1 MKTQDQPTISII
13 GKGAVGTALADQ
25 CTAKGIEVCFVR
37 MQGLPL
43 QRLRSQEQQS
53 QASQSHRSLP
63 QASPTEHSM
72 ESWFNALTDHKPHQH
87 WVILTVPDD
96 VVIPTVDRIQSTWQS
111 IRQEPISSVMD
122 AIVHTSGG
130 RSSEDFQHFQG
141 QGVLT
146 ASMHPIQTFHKSVN
160 EKGQSQKSLEQ
171 VNPFASIN
179 ITLEG
184 DTLLLSKLAHFCQDI
199 LDAHSLKVTRTQKQ
213 QIHAAAVLASNCL
226 FPNLS
231 LASRFLQDAGLS
243 PTLLEP
249 LASQTVKVALHQGLA
264 AISGPV
270 ARLDRQTI
278 RRNMDVLGSHST
290 AKQRYIEESIYL
302 LNQLLETGHFE
313 GKHDQAQALL
323 KMLHDER

>member
-13 GKGAVGTALADQ
+13 GKGAVGTALADR
-25 CTAKGIEVCFVR
+25 CTAKGIEVRFVR
-37 MQGLPL
+37 TQGSPL
-43 QRLRSQEQQS
+43 QRSRSQEQQS
-53 QASQSHRSLP
+53 QESPPHTHQPH
-63 QASPTEHSM
+63 ASPTEHSI
-72 ESWFNALTDHKPHQH
+72 ESWLNALTELKPHQH

-96 VVIPTVDRIQSTWQS
+96 VVLPTVDRIKSTWQS
-111 IRQEPISSVMD
+111 ITQKSISSVMD
-122 AIVHTSGG
+122 AIVHTSGV
-130 RSSEDFQHFQG
+130 RSSEDFQYFQG
-141 QGVLT
+141 QEVLT

-160 EKGQSQKSLEQ
+160 EKGQTQRALEQ

-184 DTLLLSKLAHFCQDI
+184 EKSMVSMLARFCQDI
-199 LDAHSLKVTRTQKQ
+199 LDAQPLKVTRTQKQ

-231 LASRFLQDAGLS
+231 LASTFLQDAGLS

-302 LNQLLETGHFE
+302 LNQLLETGHYD
-313 GKHDQAQALL
+313 GKRDQAQELL